1 MREGDKNTKI
11 FHLVANS
18 NRRNNTVDS
27 LAVNGSLSSDFT
39 EIREHIVQFYNQ
51 HYLEQFSWRPNLDG
65 LAFTSIGDDE
75 GCWLERDFVKSGVLG
90 LR

>member
-1 MREGDKNTKI
+1 LREGDKNTKI
-11 FHLVANS
+11 FHLVGNS
-18 NRRNNTVDS
+18 NRRNNTMDS
-27 LAVNGSLSSDFT
+27 LVVNGSLSSNFA

-51 HYLEQFSWRPNLDG
+51 LYLEQFSWRPNLDG

-75 GCWLERDFVKSGVLG
+75 GCWLERDFEKSEVLG